1 MNNYKKIELMKTKI
15 FLMIAAMVVLSYTS
29 CKKDSSLIDQTSIDL
44 ADDDAVSDAV
54 YEDVFNTADNAS
66 IIIDQMVK
74 SGDAKSETVVTDS
87 CPTITVTHP
96 LNGLWPK
103 TVTIDYGTGCTGFND
118 NTRSGK
124 IMIEVTGPRLTT
136 GSKRT
141 ITFVNY
147 FINNIKV
154 EGTKVLEN
162 KGYNS
167 SQHLLVSVKLTG
179 GKLTLPDGKIIERSM
194 DHQRE
199 WTSGLLTKNIWDDE
213 CLITGTASGKNIN
226 GVAYKNTIVS
236 ALQWKRACRFI
247 VAGVVTIE
255 RDGQQPV
262 ELNYGTGDCD
272 AKATVTKGGE
282 SKEILLKYK
291 HRSMLP

>member
-1 MNNYKKIELMKTKI
+1 MKTKA
-15 FLMIAAMVVLSYTS
+15 FLIITALAVLSFTS
-29 CKKDSSLIDQTSIDL
+29 CKKDSSLNDQASIDL
-44 ADDDAVSDAV
+44 ADDDAVTDAV
-54 YEDVFNTADNAS
+54 FEDVFNTADNAS
-66 IIIDQMVK
+66 IIIDQLGK

-87 CPTITVTHP
+87 CPAITVSHP
-96 LNGLWPK
+96 LNAAWPK
-103 TVTIDYGTGCTGFND
+103 TVTVDYGAGCSGFND

-124 IMIEVTGPRLTT
+124 IMIEVTGPRLTVGT
-136 GSKRT
+136 KRT

-162 KGYNS
+162 KGYNGN
-167 SQHLLVSVKLTG
+167 QNLVISVKLTG
-179 GKLTLPDGKIIERSM
+179 GKLTLPDGKVIERSF

-199 WTSGLLTKNIWDDE
+199 WTAGLLTKNIWDDE
-213 CLITGTASGKNIN
+213 CLITGTATGKNIN
-226 GVAYKNTIVS
+226 GVAYNNTIIS

-247 VAGVVTIE
+247 VAGVVKIE
-255 RDGQQPV
+255 REGSQPV

-272 AKATVTKGGE
+272 AKAVVTRGGE

-291 HRSMLP
+291 HRNMMP